1 MKAEKVYFP
10 DDFLWGG
17 AVAANQCEG
26 AVLEDGKGYS
36 TADALT
42 TGVFAEPQIPP
53 KGFYLKEEASD
64 CYHRYKEDIAMFAEM
79 GFKAFRMSIAWSR
92 IFPKGDE
99 EEPNEAGL
107 KFYDD
112 VFDELLKY
120 GIQPVVTLSHY
131 EMPLHLAV
139 KYGGWADRRMIQFF
153 AHYAETVYQ
162 RYKEKVKLWLTF
174 NEINMMLHAP
184 FNGGGINKKAE
195 EMEPS
200 ELYQAIHY
208 QLVAS
213 ALAVKIGH
221 EIDPEFKIG
230 CMIAGSPHYPLTC
243 RPDDVLEAQKKTGN
257 HCSLRMCM

>member
-64 CYHRYKEDIAMFAEM
+64 CYHRYKEDI
-79 GFKAFRMSIAWSR
+79 
-92 IFPKGDE
+92 
-99 EEPNEAGL
+99 
-107 KFYDD
+107 YDD

-195 EMEPS
+195 EMDPS